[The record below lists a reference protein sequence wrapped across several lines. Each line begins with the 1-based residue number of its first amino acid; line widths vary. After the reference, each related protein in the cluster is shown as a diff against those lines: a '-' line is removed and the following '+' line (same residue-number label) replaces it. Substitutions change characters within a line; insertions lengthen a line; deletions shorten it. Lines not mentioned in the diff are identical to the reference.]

1 MILYYLVETG
11 KGYQVY
17 SNAYVVRKLSK
28 NNNSTTTNK
37 IKKVYIKTS
46 NKNDIKLDKDI
57 INLIPE
63 DLFIQIKPEEVYSD
77 ICLNYI
83 KFEPAFK
90 WILDRYVKPEYIELF
105 RRLALTNDSNDLYL
119 NLNQLWF
126 ALPESEFNIKVNP
139 DGWKEFLTVIDSY
152 KQVKLINPDLINNII
167 NI

>member
-46 NKNDIKLDKDI
+46 NKNDIKLDKNI
-57 INLIPE
+57 TNLIPE
-63 DLFIQIKPEEVYSD
+63 DLFIQIKPEEVYSE

-83 KFEPAFK
+83 KFEPAFE
-90 WILDRYVKPEYIELF
+90 WILDRFVGSEYIELF
-105 RRLALTNDSNDLYL
+105 RRLALTNDSDGLYS
-119 NLNQLWF
+119 NLSQLWF
-126 ALPESEFNIKVNP
+126 ILPDAEFNIKVNP
-139 DGWKEFLTVIDSY
+139 DGWKEFLTVIESY
-152 KQVKLINPDLINNII
+152 KQVKLINPDII